1 MMNLTLSLHNRKMIV
16 DRIEDFY
23 ILCVYQHNY
32 SKDQYSFLKKRYD
45 QSKVI
50 ELPEVNQTLSAKSFI
65 VWAKNYEQNESL
77 FYNIRMHARQETVVE
92 ISKALTSYYIEQHP
106 FIEKKLNNPL
116 ILDELLYTLQL
127 LIRQTEFLSDEQ
139 WLQFY
144 YALTNELKDYI
155 IDEILQK
162 LSLIEVQKMEDEQF
176 NYLFFDFISSQLEKK
191 GPFNQFI
198 VDSTNRYLSH
208 WVTQIIKELSE
219 SGKLDQAFNPLMEER
234 SKRGEFAQHFTVE
247 NHLYV
252 MNNLPYQIIREAIYK
267 NNFVPSHYSPFPT
280 ATIMKGNT
288 EGQIEIN
295 PIIGVQ
301 PIQYAWEQVEKISDI
316 DVDVFDALCNFYLS
330 KKRQSNEVVQISV
343 SDLLNYR
350 GLKPKRSGEGR
361 RGGYDAKQKQQ
372 IMQSLSNIQ
381 SIRLNLTKLL
391 SFEKSRPKYTKLAGR
406 TFLFKNNIGQDTVIY
421 PDEVVKTIY
430 FTLDEAFATYLSG
443 TGRQIALQH
452 MRALQYHPTQQL
464 YEKRLCR
471 YLSWRWRTQARKG
484 DYITPNSMQTMLDS
498 IGITMNERLP
508 SRTRERFERAL
519 DQLQIDGVIQ
529 SWQYDK
535 WDEAIAE
542 YKGWG
547 RVWLST
553 GVIIEPPKSII
564 KQYAKIEKRTSKKV
578 VEIVSLKEYR
588 MQKNYSIIELAETL
602 DVSISELSEMER
614 GKRPLSKRVVQWMNE

>member
-1 MMNLTLSLHNRKMIV
+1 MNLTLSLQKRKAIA

-32 SKDQYSFLKKRYD
+32 NKDQYSFLKKRYD

-50 ELPEVNQTLSAKSFI
+50 ELPEVSQTLSAKSFI
-65 VWAKNYEQNESL
+65 VWAKNYEQNEAL

-92 ISKALTSYYIEQHP
+92 ISKALTNYFIEQHP
-106 FIEKKLNNPL
+106 FIEKKLKNPI
-116 ILDELLYTLQL
+116 ILDELLHNIQL

-162 LSLIEVQKMEDEQF
+162 LPLSEVQQMADEQF
-176 NYLFFDFISSQLEKK
+176 NYLFFDFISNQLEKK

-198 VDSTNRYLSH
+198 VDATNRYLSH
-208 WVTQIIKELSE
+208 WVTQIIKELSVGE
-219 SGKLDQAFNPLMEER
+219 KLNQVFQHLMEER
-234 SKRGEFAQHFTVE
+234 SKSGEFAQQFTVE

-267 NNFVPSHYSPFPT
+267 NNFTSSHYSHFPT

-295 PIIGVQ
+295 PIIGEH
-301 PIQYAWEQVEKISDI
+301 PIQYAWEQAERISDI
-316 DVDVFDALCNFYLS
+316 DVDVLDALCNFYLS
-330 KKRQSNEVVQISV
+330 KKRQANEIVEMSI

-391 SFEKSRPKYTKLAGR
+391 SFEKGRPKYTKLAGR
-406 TFLFKNNIGQDTVIY
+406 TFLFKNSKGQDTVLH
-421 PDEVVKTIY
+421 PNEVVKTVH
-430 FTLDEAFATYLSG
+430 FTLDEAFAAYLTG
-443 TGRQIALQH
+443 TGRQVALQH

-484 DYITPNSMQTMLDS
+484 DYITPNSLQTMLDS

-519 DQLQIDGVIQ
+519 DQLQVDGVIQ

-553 GVIIEPPKSII
+553 GVIIEPPKSIM
-564 KQYAKIEKRTSKKV
+564 KQYGTIEKRTTKKV
-578 VEIVSLKEYR
+578 VEVISLKEYR
-588 MQKNYSIIELAETL
+588 MKKNYSIIELAETL
-602 DVSISELSEMER
+602 GLSISELSEMER
-614 GKRPLSKRVVQWMNE
+614 GKKPLSKKVVQWMNE